1 MNRNG
6 LPIRSAD
13 FEALAGDFAGR
24 DHPSYYDLVPGA
36 HGPSSAVELSHLCL
50 GRDVVISKLGR
61 GRHWSSRH
69 PYAIKQ
75 Y

>member
-50 GRDVVISKLGR
+50 GTRHNHIKNLDGR
-61 GRHWSSRH
+61 RWSSRLRH
-69 PYAIKQ
+69 TVKQ